1 MRSLA
6 RAIRPV
12 IGDVHVQRA
21 IRWIARQSLFA
32 IYVLSWGMTLAA
44 VCYGATIMFGL
55 TAGYAL
61 PSAALFAVL
70 PAAHR
75 ISDMEPFLPWLL
87 LGVAAMGALCGWTAT
102 AGILP
107 AADLQTQERRLIRFW
122 SRAGF
127 PVILLAFIFA
137 MSGGGWSGRYV
148 ALELDY
154 FSIGGLVPHSDA
166 LAYFGGIFDLAYTGH
181 WNEAASWRPFAAAFR
196 DLTVFA
202 GGFSYIGTLLV
213 QAVLLAGAF
222 MLALRSAAAWR
233 GLWVAMALMGLLY
246 GLVRPFLLTTMTEP
260 LGLIWSLFSLCFFI
274 EAFRRRS
281 AAMAI
286 IALAALT
293 CGLFTRM
300 GSVLTIPFLM
310 IWIVVSFSTGRKPR
324 VGLLAVLIGVLL
336 FISVYNGLL
345 ARAFAAPASHIGA
358 NFSMVVCGLAHGG
371 EWNECLHLFDSEIR
385 EGSIANVDHFFYGEA
400 ARAFIADPIVSVK
413 YMLWNMWRYAHGLTD
428 LLLLQLCQSLAFK
441 TGLFILFL
449 YY

>member
-1 MRSLA
+1 
-6 RAIRPV
+6 
-12 IGDVHVQRA
+12 
-21 IRWIARQSLFA
+21 
-32 IYVLSWGMTLAA
+32 
-44 VCYGATIMFGL
+44 
-55 TAGYAL
+55 
-61 PSAALFAVL
+61 
-70 PAAHR
+70 
-75 ISDMEPFLPWLL
+75 
-87 LGVAAMGALCGWTAT
+87 
-102 AGILP
+102 
-107 AADLQTQERRLIRFW
+107 
-122 SRAGF
+122 
-127 PVILLAFIFA
+127 
-137 MSGGGWSGRYV
+137 
-148 ALELDY
+148 
-154 FSIGGLVPHSDA
+154 
-166 LAYFGGIFDLAYTGH
+166 
-181 WNEAASWRPFAAAFR
+181 
-196 DLTVFA
+196 VFA

-300 GSVLTIPFLM
+300 GSMLTIPFLM

-385 EGSIANVDHFFYGEA
+385 EGSIANVDNFFYGEA

-428 LLLLQLCQSLAFK
+428 LLLLQLLPIAHIQDR
-441 TGLFILFL
+441 FIYPFL